1 MIFQYEMEAVL
12 IRVNKKSDIAF
23 LLGLAQRMG
32 MSARTYTKSQIEDL
46 TLAVKIEK
54 GMKTATV
61 SRMEV
66 LKALRK

>member
-23 LLGLAQRMG
+23 LLELAQSMG
-32 MSARTYTKSQIEDL
+32 MSARTFTKSQIENL

-66 LKALRK
+66 LTALRK